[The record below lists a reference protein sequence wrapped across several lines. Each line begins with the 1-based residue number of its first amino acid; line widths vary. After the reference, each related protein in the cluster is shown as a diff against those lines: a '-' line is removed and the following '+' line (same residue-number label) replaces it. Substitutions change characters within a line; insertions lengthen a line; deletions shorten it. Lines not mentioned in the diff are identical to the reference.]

1 MNWWKAKKL
10 IQHKPYLLD
19 PYRCRSIES
28 AKEFLAAEGRPSAED
43 VLTAARIRAGMSIS
57 EWEDFTGLSI
67 SDMERKCKRV
77 TPIRFG
83 NLFSLS
89 RRVLIVIAI
98 LITLTVFIACT
109 PVGRA
114 WAVTAYNA
122 IIEVIDGILYVRSEE
137 QDAPFSTEPA
147 VLDVDDTIVEYA
159 SLDEALAQIN
169 APLLYISA
177 DSASLVRIQLT
188 SNPLDGAYLEST
200 YYLNGDVQ
208 ITIKHDW
215 GSRLEDSIVLDDS
228 KQHIRLALE
237 NGMTI
242 DGVYSGDDAVFIGAS
257 IIENAVIHIFAAN
270 ISTSTLIQDFL
281 STLVMA

>member
-10 IQHKPYLLD
+10 IQRKPYLLD

-137 QDAPFSTEPA
+137 QDAPFSPEPA

-208 ITIKHDW
+208 ITIKQDW

-257 IIENAVIHIFAAN
+257 IIENTVIHISLVN
-270 ISTSTLIQDFL
+270 IPNTTSLQETL